1 RRALGRWRG
10 AALADAA
17 GAAWA
22 APEIARLEE
31 LRLVAVESYLDALL
45 ATGDNAA
52 VIAAAESAVAEHP
65 LRERLWAILMTALYR
80 DGRQADALRA
90 FQRLREVLG
99 NELGIEP
106 SRELVELD
114 ARIVR
119 QEVDDPAPP
128 SVRASPVPTSGTLT
142 FLFTA
147 LESST
152 RLWDE
157 HEAAM
162 SAALASHDAIL
173 RDAVDRNGGRVM
185 KTTGD
190 GTFAVF
196 ANAASA

>member
-31 LRLVAVESYLDALL
+31 LRLVAVESFLDALL
-45 ATGDNAA
+45 ATGDTAA
-52 VIAAAESAVAEHP
+52 VIAAAEAAVAEHP
-65 LRERLWAILMTALYR
+65 LRERLWATLMTALYR

-90 FQRLREVLG
+90 YKRLRGTLG

-106 SRELVELD
+106 SRELADLE

-119 QEVDDPAPP
+119 QELDTPAPSAAP
-128 SVRASPVPTSGTLT
+128 APAAPASGTLT
-142 FLFTA
+142 FLFTD

-157 HEAAM
+157 HE
-162 SAALASHDAIL
+162 
-173 RDAVDRNGGRVM
+173 
-185 KTTGD
+185 
-190 GTFAVF
+190 
-196 ANAASA
+196 